1 MSIYCNEQNDD
12 FDDIFDAGCP
22 DCDCQCQRYKNLI
35 TDTKKSDD
43 KFAALRNS
51 DLAKEITGRLSGL
64 LNLPEEK
71 TDAIL
76 NNLFASIT
84 SMTEKTLTECITKAI
99 EVQTVKHFDNNIQ
112 QMIDGCFKKVV
123 EEKIIFIQNN
133 EKAFLDTIRGKIAE
147 KFSSSF
153 KDSRGRDYSNKLDE
167 AVAACVSERVNDAI
181 KELKQET
188 MDKFSKQAMKLM
200 MSGMAKAIGEDKKL
214 LSLITA

>member
-1 MSIYCNEQNDD
+1 MSIYCSEQGEE
-12 FDDIFDAGCP
+12 FDDVFDAGCA
-22 DCDCQCQRYKNLI
+22 DCDCQCQRYKNLM
-35 TDTKKSDD
+35 TDTKKTDD

-51 DLAKEITGRLSGL
+51 EFAKEIKGRLSGL

-76 NNLFASIT
+76 SNLFGNIT
-84 SMTEKTLTECITKAI
+84 SMAEKTLTECITKAI
-99 EVQTVKHFDNNIQ
+99 EIQTVKHFDNNIQ
-112 QMIDGCFKKVV
+112 QLIDGCFKKVV

-133 EKAFLDTIRGKIAE
+133 EKAFMDTIRSKIAE
-147 KFSSSF
+147 KFCASF
-153 KDSRGRDYSNKLDE
+153 KDSGGRDYSGKLDG

-214 LSLITA
+214 LSLLTA